1 MLLKFD
7 NGYYTPVWSL
17 AIYWQIKEL
26 ITLNLLLMVDEIV
39 LAGINLSRYLDSV
52 QSGRLRIVSEQKF

>member
-7 NGYYTPVWSL
+7 DEYYTLVWSL

-26 ITLNLLLMVDEIV
+26 ITLNLLLIVDEIV
-39 LAGINLSRYLDSV
+39 LDGIDLS
-52 QSGRLRIVSEQKF
+52 